1 MSRIIETLGPPP
13 DWMMGAAK
21 RTDNFFKRVPV
32 SNQAGSSAA
41 PVAADNP
48 GHLAAAGDGAQA
60 PEVAAAAAAAAGT
73 PRAYEYVLYTKEEF
87 ETVNKCQVGSFL
99 HQAGRPGKCST
110 CTPTCCT
117 VHNLS
122 QHCCANSLHV

>member
-32 SNQAGSSAA
+32 NNQAGSSAA
-41 PVAADNP
+41 AAADDNP
-48 GHLAAAGDGAQA
+48 GHLAAAGEAAQV
-60 PEVAAAAAAAAGT
+60 PEAAGTAAAAGT

-87 ETVNKCQVGSFL
+87 ETVNKCQVG
-99 HQAGRPGKCST
+99 AGLWGFPCIRRHRQIRRTGC
-110 CTPTCCT
+110 
-117 VHNLS
+117 
-122 QHCCANSLHV
+122 